1 MKYFKH
7 LLSGVLLLS
16 CLSMVKAQNG
26 KFVIKGK
33 MAEKYDAPLKV
44 YLTENNT
51 GKTKDSCVLYKGSFE
66 FSGQLDEPF
75 EATLILQHDIATGS
89 PAVKGKARRD
99 TKQLWLAP
107 GETLINGDG
116 QLSKATVSGS
126 QLNEDQLKYM
136 AMLKT
141 VYDKEQLAMDT
152 LFTNIGADS
161 KAANKKYDES
171 LRELLPEKM
180 MAITQFIKER
190 PNSYISLMAISST
203 LSNNPDV
210 SVIDPLFSM
219 LSNEVKSTPKGK
231 EMASIIKGLKTVG
244 IGVKAPGFVQ
254 NDVNG
259 KPVSLVDFKGKYVLI
274 DFWASWCIPCRAEN
288 PDVVKA
294 YHKFKEKNF
303 TVLGVSLDE
312 EKTKQAWIDAIAKD
326 QLNWTQVSDL
336 KSWNNSAA
344 KMYGVRAIPANF
356 LIDPN
361 GKIIAKNLHGEELHK
376 KLAEILTGQ

>member
-1 MKYFKH
+1 MRKH
-7 LLSGVLLLS
+7 LKYLLIAVLLLN

-26 KFVIKGK
+26 KFIIKGK
-33 MAEKYDAPLKV
+33 MAVQYDAPLKV
-44 YLTENNT
+44 YLTGNV
-51 GKTKDSCVLYKGSFE
+51 GKTKDSCVLNKGNFE
-66 FSGQLDEPF
+66 FKGQLDEPF
-75 EATLILQHDIATGS
+75 EVTLTLQHDIATGS
-89 PAVKGKARRD
+89 TTTKSRTRRD
-99 TKQLWLAP
+99 TRQFWLAP
-107 GETLINGDG
+107 GETLINGDD
-116 QLSKATVSGS
+116 QLSKATISGS
-126 QLNEDQLKYM
+126 KLNDDQVKYTDM
-136 AMLKT
+136 FKA
-141 VYDKEQLAMDT
+141 VYDKQQLAMDT
-152 LFTNIGADS
+152 MMTTYQTDP
-161 KAANKKYDES
+161 KAANKNYDEA
-171 LRELLPEKM
+171 LRRLLPERMKVM
-180 MAITQFIKER
+180 TEFIKGH
-190 PNSYISLMAISST
+190 PNSYLSLVAISST

-210 SVIDPLFSM
+210 SVIDPLFKM

-244 IGVKAPGFVQ
+244 IGVKAPVFVQ

-259 KPVSLVDFKGKYVLI
+259 KPVSLADFKGKYVLI

-294 YHKFKEKNF
+294 HNQFKDKNF

-361 GKIIAKNLHGEELHK
+361 GKIIAKNLHGDELNK
-376 KLAEILTGQ
+376 KLAEILTNK